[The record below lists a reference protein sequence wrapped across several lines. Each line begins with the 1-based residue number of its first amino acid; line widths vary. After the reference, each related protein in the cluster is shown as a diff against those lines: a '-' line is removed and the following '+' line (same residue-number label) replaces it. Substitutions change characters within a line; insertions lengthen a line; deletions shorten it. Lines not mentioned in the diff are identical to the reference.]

1 MSPDS
6 SPPPGSPPARPDA
19 AAHPTALV
27 WDDRLGSYGF
37 SDHHPMNPRRLA
49 LTVGLIR
56 ALGLAGD
63 ELRPILP
70 PRPAGTDELLLAH
83 SREYLTAVAE
93 LSLPGAD
100 PAAGL
105 PWGLGTEDT
114 PVVEDMD
121 AMARTVVGGTLVAA
135 EAVMEGRVRRAFNPA
150 GGLHHARRAE
160 AAGFCIYNDLAVA
173 IRWMQ
178 QRYGV
183 RVLYVDYD
191 AHHGDGVQQIFYSDP
206 DVLTLSLH
214 ESGTYLF
221 PGTGFPDELGDGDGY
236 GYSAN
241 VPLDAHTE
249 DDSFLDA
256 IRSTVPR
263 LAEAFGPDVIVLQN
277 GCDAHVL
284 DPLTHLRATTRL
296 YEETVKI
303 VGAVADEH
311 CQGRI
316 VATGGGGYA
325 TFDVVPR
332 AWTLVWA
339 GLCGVEAPDALPPDW
354 LRAARLEAGHPLTL
368 ALRDAPDAFPPAPR
382 RADIAVANDRTVR
395 TLLRKILP
403 LLTGWGL
410 AF

>member
-1 MSPDS
+1 VSEPA
-6 SPPPGSPPARPDA
+6 PPPPAPEGA
-19 AAHPTALV
+19 AARRTALV
-27 WDDRLGSYGF
+27 WDDRLAGYGF

-49 LTVGLIR
+49 LTVSLIR
-56 ALGLAGD
+56 ALGLVGD
-63 ELRPILP
+63 EDHPVLA
-70 PRPAGTDELLLAH
+70 PRLATMDELLLAH
-83 SREYLTAVAE
+83 DRDFVAAVE
-93 LSLPGAD
+93 QLSLPGAD

-114 PVVEDMD
+114 PVVEGMD
-121 AMARTVVGGTLVAA
+121 EMARMVVGGTLAAA
-135 EAVMEGRVRRAFNPA
+135 EAVMEGRARRAFNPA

-191 AHHGDGVQQIFYSDP
+191 AHHGDGVQQIFYADP

-221 PGTGFPDELGDGDGY
+221 PGTGFPDDLGDGEGY

-249 DDSFLDA
+249 DDSFLA
-256 IRSTVPR
+256 ALRETLPR
-263 LAEAFGPDVIVLQN
+263 LAEAFGPDVIALQN
-277 GCDAHVL
+277 GCDGHVL
-284 DPLTHLRATTRL
+284 DPLTHLRFTTRA
-296 YEETVKI
+296 YEETVRI
-303 VGAVADEH
+303 VGEVADTR

-325 TFDVVPR
+325 AYSVVPR

-339 GLCGVEAPDALPPDW
+339 GLAGLAAPDALPADW
-354 LRAARLEAGHPLTL
+354 LRAARLEAGHELPLTL
-368 ALRDAPDAFPPAPR
+368 RDPPGAFPPAPR
-382 RADIAVANDRTVR
+382 RADIEATNDRTVR
-395 TLLRKILP
+395 ALLRKILP

>member
-1 MSPDS
+1 MSERAPT
-6 SPPPGSPPARPDA
+6 PLAPPAEA
-19 AAHPTALV
+19 ATPVTALI
-27 WDDRLGSYGF
+27 WDDRLGGYGF
-37 SDHHPMNPRRLA
+37 AEHHPMNPRRLA
-49 LTVGLIR
+49 LTVELIR
-56 ALGLAGD
+56 ALGLVGD
-63 ELRPILP
+63 AARPILA
-70 PRPAGTDELLLAH
+70 PRPATTDELLLAH
-83 SREYLTAVAE
+83 ARDFVAAVAQ
-93 LSLPGAD
+93 LSQPGAD

-114 PVVEDMD
+114 PVVEGMD
-121 AMARTVVGGTLVAA
+121 EMARLVVGGTLAAA
-135 EAVMEGRVRRAFNPA
+135 EAVLEGRARRAFNPS

-178 QRYGV
+178 QQYGV

-249 DDSFLDA
+249 DDSFLSA
-256 IRSTVPR
+256 IRETVPR
-263 LAEAFGPDVIVLQN
+263 LAGAFGPDVIVLQN
-277 GCDAHVL
+277 GCDAHTL

-303 VGAVADEH
+303 VADVAEQH

-339 GLCGVEAPDALPPDW
+339 GLCGVVPPDALPEEW
-354 LRAARLEAGHPLTL
+354 LRRARHEAGQEVPLTL
-368 ALRDAPDAFPPAPR
+368 RDPAHAFPPAPR
-382 RADIAVANDRTVR
+382 RDEIAATNERTVR